1 MIRFLSGRLLEM
13 VPVVLIM
20 SLIAFL
26 LIHMVPGDPARA
38 TLPQTATPQQI
49 EARRELLG
57 LNRPLFEQYFDFVTG
72 AIVLSFGRS
81 TGSQE
86 EVRSILA
93 RRAIPSI
100 LLVIYSVLVM
110 MVIAVPLGVVAALRR
125 GRLADQLIR
134 LLSTLTMVMPAFW
147 LAILL
152 IILVSVKLGWLPTS
166 GYGDTLPQ
174 HIVNLT
180 LPAITMGLALFP
192 VIMRLLRS
200 SMIETMQKEYIEAA
214 RARGLSQSRV
224 MFKHVLRNSAT
235 STIAVM
241 GLLLGVLL
249 SATVFVEQVF
259 AIPGLGSLLVS
270 SVQQRD
276 FPLVQALT
284 LLFGIAMVLSSL
296 LSDVILGALDP
307 RVRLS

>member
-1 MIRFLSGRLLEM
+1 MIKLIWGRLLEL
-13 VPVVLIM
+13 VPVVLLM
-20 SLIAFL
+20 SLVAFL
-26 LIHMVPGDPARA
+26 LIHLVPGDPARA

-49 EARRELLG
+49 EARREQLG
-57 LNRPLFEQYFDFVTG
+57 LNRPLFEQYFDFVKG
-72 AIVLSFGRS
+72 AVVLDFGRS
-81 TGSQE
+81 TGTRE
-86 EVRSILA
+86 EVRSLIA
-93 RRAIPSI
+93 RRAIPSL
-100 LLVIYSVLVM
+100 LLVAYSVLVM
-110 MVIAVPLGVVAALRR
+110 MVIAVPLGVLAAVRR
-125 GRLADQLIR
+125 GRLTDQLIR
-134 LLSTLTMVMPAFW
+134 LMSTVTMVMPAFW

-152 IILVSVKLGWLPTS
+152 VILVSVKLGWLPTS
-166 GYGDTLPQ
+166 GYGDTFGE
-174 HIVNLT
+174 HIVSLT

-214 RARGLSQSRV
+214 RARGLSQTRV

-235 STIAVM
+235 SSIAVM
-241 GLLLGVLL
+241 GLLLGILL

-270 SVQQRD
+270 AVQQRD

-307 RVRLS
+307 RVRLT